1 MPRQTI
7 FISHA
12 KPEDNDFVLWLG
24 SRLIGEGYQPWAE
37 LTDLDGG
44 APFWANIERILHEE
58 TIRFVSVISS
68 SSVATDR
75 RGFRSELSIA
85 DGVGRQ
91 LGDDKFI
98 IPVRLDDTPNSRL
111 PAQLNQLHTLDFSRS
126 WGEGY
131 LELLATLERSK
142 VLRGAGSTT
151 FEQWRTDHAAASSLV
166 TATPETAVTNLLAI
180 TKLPER
186 VSLYSYEGSRESFP
200 KAIRDTGVPHT
211 HFHRLCIAL
220 ADKDHIQELMGES
233 HLLKTE
239 GVFGFS
245 EFLDGPKANETRP
258 LRSDAKNKITG
269 LLREH
274 IERHLLARGL
284 VCYDAAG
291 QNAFFFPK
299 RLIENDKVHYRTAWN
314 TPTWKN
320 VVGRSEKLGV
330 YWHLAMKVNVSL
342 GEQAMVRFK
351 PYLCWSEDGQ
361 KAITDAKRTSS
372 LRKRFCRNWWN
383 PQWRTLQEAFVA
395 FLANGDEEVVIDL
408 GGANIMALAAKL
420 SGVQLARS
428 MPADLLL
435 HDQSEDPEEPDQ
447 LDDDFHARDELE
459 EEA

>member
-1 MPRQTI
+1 MPRETI

-24 SRLIGEGYQPWAE
+24 SRLIGEGYRPWAE
-37 LTDLDGG
+37 LTDLEGG
-44 APFWANIERILHEE
+44 SPFWANIESILHEE
-58 TIRFVSVISS
+58 AVRFVSVVSRH
-68 SSVATDR
+68 SVATDR

-98 IPVRLDDTPNSRL
+98 IPVRLDDTPDARL
-111 PAQLNQLHTLDFSRS
+111 PAQLNQLHALDFSRS

-142 VLRGAGSTT
+142 VTRGAGSTT
-151 FEQWRTDHAAASSLV
+151 FEQWRADHTAASSIV
-166 TATPETAVTNLLAI
+166 ATAPETAVTNLLAV

-186 VSLYSYEGSRESFP
+186 VSLYSYEGSRETLP
-200 KAIRDTGVPHT
+200 KVIKGTGVPHA
-211 HFHRLCIAL
+211 HFHRLFVAL
-220 ADKDHIQELMGES
+220 ADKDYIQELMGES

-239 GVFGFS
+239 GVFGFAD
-245 EFLDGPKANETRP
+245 FMQGPKDGETRP
-258 LRSDAKNKITG
+258 LRSDAKNKLTA

-274 IERHLLARGL
+274 VERHLSARGL
-284 VCYDAAG
+284 VSYDAAG
-291 QNAFFFPK
+291 QQAFYFPK
-299 RLIENDKVHYRTAWN
+299 GLIENDKVHYRTAWD
-314 TPTWKN
+314 TPTRKN
-320 VVGRSEKLGV
+320 VVGRSEKLAV

-342 GEQAMVRFK
+342 GEQPMVRFK

-361 KAITDAKRTSS
+361 KAITDTKRTSS

-395 FLANGDEEVVIDL
+395 FLAGGDEEIVIDL
-408 GGANIMALAAKL
+408 GGANSMALAAKL

-435 HDQSEDPEEPDQ
+435 HDQAEDPEEPDQ
-447 LDDDFHARDELE
+447 LDDDFQEGNELE